1 MTPAQAVP
9 VSSVAPVPATP
20 RADWIGP
27 DLVSG
32 EGIVSVDVT
41 FLVRDALAGHR
52 PMAPP
57 VREL

>member
-9 VSSVAPVPATP
+9 AAAVAPAPAAHRT
-20 RADWIGP
+20 DWIGP

-41 FLVRDALAGHR
+41 FLVRDALAGQV
-52 PMAPP
+52 APHAP
-57 VREL
+57 SR